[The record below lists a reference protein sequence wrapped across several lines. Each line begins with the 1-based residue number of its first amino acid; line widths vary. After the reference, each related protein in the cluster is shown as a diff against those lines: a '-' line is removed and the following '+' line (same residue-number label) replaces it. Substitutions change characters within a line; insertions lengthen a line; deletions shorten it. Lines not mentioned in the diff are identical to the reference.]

1 MVETLEFQIYA
12 VITRER
18 KKTTSTQK
26 VIVFTS
32 VCHVASVQH
41 TVLN

>member
-12 VITRER
+12 VITKK
-18 KKTTSTQK
+18 KKTPSPQK
-26 VIVFTS
+26 VIVFS
-32 VCHVASVQH
+32 SLCHVASVQH